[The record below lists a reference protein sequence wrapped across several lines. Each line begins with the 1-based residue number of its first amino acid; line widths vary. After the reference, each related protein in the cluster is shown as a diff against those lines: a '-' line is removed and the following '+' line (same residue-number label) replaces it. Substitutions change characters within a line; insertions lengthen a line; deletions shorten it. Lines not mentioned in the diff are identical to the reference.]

1 MSKYYCTTVQSYN
14 SSKDFLKAKLRPA
27 QVLRPSLG
35 QKRTP
40 KAKQHTSM
48 RANGRATW
56 QIIKSVF
63 DSRNGF
69 LVLLRSFLY
78 ITLCDNFSSSKSYSR
93 NTLGKKVRHWGLNPW
108 PPEGPR
114 GLEFNMNSIWILQS
128 PTELLVNSTWI
139 QDLTF
144 GDFSCSIRLIWV
156 AMQVLWIV
164 QNEAIM
170 LLLSLYYYHYQ
181 ISPLSNLCQIPDKVP
196 KFTLLLCRFS
206 VYLILPL
213 CLSLL
218 GSWVL
223 PFLICKTSPPGQRI
237 IYIGSRGSEANT

>member
-14 SSKDFLKAKLRPA
+14 SSKGFLKAKLRPA

-56 QIIKSVF
+56 QKIKSVF

-108 PPEGPR
+108 PPECPR

-128 PTELLVNSTWI
+128 PTELLVNSRWI

-144 GDFSCSIRLIWV
+144 GDFSCCIRLIWV
-156 AMQVLWIV
+156 TMQVHWIV

-170 LLLSLYYYHYQ
+170 LLLSLYYYH
-181 ISPLSNLCQIPDKVP
+181 LSNQSIIKPMSNTRESPQVLIA
-196 KFTLLLCRFS
+196 TLQVFC
-206 VYLILPL
+206 V
-213 CLSLL
+213 LS
-218 GSWVL
+218 
-223 PFLICKTSPPGQRI
+223 
-237 IYIGSRGSEANT
+237 

>member
-14 SSKDFLKAKLRPA
+14 SSKGFLKAKPRPA

-56 QIIKSVF
+56 QKIKSVF

-108 PPEGPR
+108 PPECPR

-144 GDFSCSIRLIWV
+144 GDFSCCIKTD
-156 AMQVLWIV
+156 
-164 QNEAIM
+164 
-170 LLLSLYYYHYQ
+170 LSCYA
-181 ISPLSNLCQIPDKVP
+181 SPLNSTKWSYYVCH
-196 KFTLLLCRFS
+196 
-206 VYLILPL
+206 
-213 CLSLL
+213 
-218 GSWVL
+218 
-223 PFLICKTSPPGQRI
+223 
-237 IYIGSRGSEANT
+237 